1 MLAVS
6 AVGTD
11 AGDPLGCLDVG
22 ERAEPT
28 AVDGWTTVSVR
39 ASALNRH
46 DLWTLRGVGPPFQRI
61 PIILGSDAAG
71 VDEDGNPVIVHS
83 VIGDR
88 ANRRGEEDSG
98 PHWSVLGERH
108 DGTFAE
114 RVAVPRRNL
123 VPMPA
128 GMSFED
134 AACLPGAWLTAYR
147 MLFDR
152 AALEP
157 GGTVLVQG
165 AGGGVSTALIVLGS
179 AAGYRV
185 WVTSRS
191 AGRRKQAE
199 ALGAEAAF
207 PPGARLPERVDAV
220 METVGEATWEHSLR
234 SVRDGGRIVVSGA
247 TTGALPPAGL
257 THVFF
262 RQLTIAGCTLGT
274 LDQLAR
280 LSRFCARNRLAPVID
295 RVLPLSRAPEG
306 FRAMSDGS
314 VFGKVVFA
322 S

>member
-6 AVGTD
+6 AVRTD
-11 AGDPLGCLDVG
+11 AQDPLGCLDVG
-22 ERAEPT
+22 ERGEPV
-28 AVDGWTTVSVR
+28 AAAGWTTVTVR
-39 ASALNRH
+39 AAALNRH
-46 DLWTLRGVGPPFQRI
+46 DLWTLRGVGPSYQRI
-61 PIILGSDAAG
+61 PVILGSDAAG
-71 VDEDGNPVIVHS
+71 VDEEGNPVIVHS
-83 VIGDR
+83 VIGDGAR
-88 ANRRGEEDSG
+88 PRGEDAG
-98 PHWSVLGERH
+98 PRWSVLGERH

-114 RVAVPRRNL
+114 RVAVPRGNL
-123 VPMPA
+123 VPKPA
-128 GMSFED
+128 GLSFED

-157 GGTVLVQG
+157 GATVLVQG

-207 PPGARLPERVDAV
+207 APGARLPSRVDAV

-257 THVFF
+257 DHVFF
-262 RQLTIAGCTLGT
+262 RQLTIAGCTLGSR
-274 LDQLAR
+274 DQLAR
-280 LSRFCARNRLAPVID
+280 LSRFCVRSRLTPVID
-295 RVLPLSRAPEG
+295 RVLPLSRAREG
-306 FRAMSDGS
+306 FRAMSDGA
-314 VFGKVVFA
+314 VFGKVVLTP
-322 S
+322 

>member
-6 AVGTD
+6 AVRTD
-11 AGDPLGCLDVG
+11 ARDPLGCLHLG
-22 ERAEPT
+22 ERGEPVPAE
-28 AVDGWTTVSVR
+28 GWTTVTVR
-39 ASALNRH
+39 ATALNRH
-46 DLWTLRGVGPPFQRI
+46 DLWTLRGVGPSYQRI
-61 PIILGSDAAG
+61 PVVLGSDAAG
-71 VDEDGNPVIVHS
+71 VDEEGNPVLVHS
-83 VIGDR
+83 VIGDG
-88 ANRRGEEDSG
+88 ARRGEGSA
-98 PHWSVLGERH
+98 PQWSVLGERH

-114 RVAVPRRNL
+114 RVAVPRDNL
-123 VPMPA
+123 VPKPA

-157 GGTVLVQG
+157 GAIVLVQG
-165 AGGGVSTALIVLGS
+165 AGGGVSTALTVLGS

-191 AGRRKQAE
+191 AERREQAE

-207 PPGARLPERVDAV
+207 PPGARLPCRVDAV
-220 METVGEATWEHSLR
+220 METVGEATWQHSLR

-247 TTGALPPAGL
+247 TTGALPPAEL

-262 RQLTIAGCTLGT
+262 RELTITGCTLGSR
-274 LDQLAR
+274 DQLAR

-295 RVLPLSRAPEG
+295 RVLPLSRAREG
-306 FRAMSDGS
+306 FRALSDGA
-314 VFGKVVFA
+314 VFGKVVLTP
-322 S
+322 